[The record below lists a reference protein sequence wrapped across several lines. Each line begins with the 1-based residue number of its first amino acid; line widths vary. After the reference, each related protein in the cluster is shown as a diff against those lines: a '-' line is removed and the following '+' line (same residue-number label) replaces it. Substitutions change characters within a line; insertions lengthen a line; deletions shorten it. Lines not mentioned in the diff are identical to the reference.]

1 MQFVLLLTIGICC
14 LIGNIILFITN
25 QACQPYDIRA
35 ANTHGSTSRTFGCAW
50 VFKKSAWPLRDS
62 VSDLLEDGSEA
73 CFLNF

>member
-35 ANTHGSTSRTFGCAW
+35 ANTHGSTSRTFGCGL

-62 VSDLLEDGSEA
+62 VPDLSEVGLEA
-73 CFLNF
+73 CFPNV